1 MKAMYDVFIMTYSI
15 VGLGNPGEEYK
26 ETRHNAGRIV
36 LEIFAKTIGAED
48 FVFDKKR
55 NALVAEGKIKKEKI
69 LLLSPETFMNK
80 SGSALSTLVKVTKSK
95 IYTKGVAENL
105 VVIHDDL
112 DIPIGKFKI
121 SFNKSSG
128 GHKGVESVIKAVGTE
143 AFVRVRMGISPE
155 TLGGKLKKPQ
165 GGDVVGDFIV
175 APFKKV
181 ELELLKKTAK
191 QVSEGLTVFVEHGR
205 EKAMSEF
212 NGL

>member
-1 MKAMYDVFIMTYSI
+1 MTYII

-26 ETRHNAGRIV
+26 DTRHNAGRMV
-36 LEIFAKTIGAED
+36 LEEFARAIGADD

-55 NALVAEGKIKKEKI
+55 NALVSEGMVKKEKVM
-69 LLLSPETFMNK
+69 LSSPETFMNK
-80 SGSALSTLVKVTKSK
+80 SGSALGKLVKVTKSK
-95 IYTKGVAENL
+95 TYKKGVAGNL

-112 DIPIGKFKI
+112 DIPLGKFKI

-128 GHKGVESVIKAVGTE
+128 GHKGVESIIKAVGTE

-155 TLGGKLKKPQ
+155 TAGGKLKKPT
-165 GGDVVGDFIV
+165 GGEVVGDFIV
-175 APFKKV
+175 APFKKA
-181 ELELLKKTAK
+181 ELELIKKTAK
-191 QVSEGLTVFVEHGR
+191 KVSEGLSVLVEHGR

>member
-1 MKAMYDVFIMTYSI
+1 MFFMTYFI

-26 ETRHNAGRIV
+26 ETRHNAGRIA
-36 LEIFAKTIGAED
+36 LEVFAKTIDASD

-55 NALVAEGKIKKEKI
+55 NALTADGKVKKEKV

-80 SGSALSTLVKVTKSK
+80 SGSALGKLVKVTKSK
-95 IYTKGVAENL
+95 IYKKGVVENL

-112 DIPIGKFKI
+112 DIPLGKFKI

-128 GHKGVESVIKAVGTE
+128 GHKGVESIIKTVGTE

-155 TLGGKLKKPQ
+155 TAGGKLKKPT
-165 GGDVVGDFIV
+165 GGEVVGDFIV
-175 APFKKV
+175 APFKKA
-181 ELELLKKTAK
+181 ELELIKKTAK
-191 QVSEGLTVFVEHGR
+191 KVSEGLVVLIEHGR